1 MADIFGVATVMYK
14 TSGSGND
21 LSMSYNMNIMA
32 WTVENTLILLKE
44 KGSALK
50 ELQLRRGKRGNLRI
64 SF

>member
-1 MADIFGVATVMYK
+1 MADIFRVATVMYQ

-32 WTVENTLILLKE
+32 WTVENTLILLKK

-50 ELQLRRGKRGNLRI
+50 ELQMRQGERGNLRI
-64 SF
+64 SL